1 LDVNW
6 KDATAAPERAGD
18 LWIVG
23 RNRRGSNVAQR
34 YVVGSQ
40 SSVEEIEVSAARVST
55 AGERLV
61 ITTSAGYRLYALE
74 DGGPTFIDTVVL
86 PSAECRIIDTVGHPF
101 RDEAVFVG
109 CGADGNIESVRIHN
123 RTSDSF
129 EVVGGSLSF
138 SETALSLALYEG

>member
-1 LDVNW
+1 MTSFF
-6 KDATAAPERAGD
+6 ACPA
-18 LWIVG
+18 
-23 RNRRGSNVAQR
+23 NVAQR

-74 DGGPTFIDTVVL
+74 DGEPTFIDTAVL
-86 PSAECRIIDTVGHPF
+86 PSAECRIIDTVRHPF

-109 CGADGNIESVRIHN
+109 CDADPYQSTTERVTHSPLAR
-123 RTSDSF
+123 RPSAWLSTETSRRSAHD
-129 EVVGGSLSF
+129 
-138 SETALSLALYEG
+138 